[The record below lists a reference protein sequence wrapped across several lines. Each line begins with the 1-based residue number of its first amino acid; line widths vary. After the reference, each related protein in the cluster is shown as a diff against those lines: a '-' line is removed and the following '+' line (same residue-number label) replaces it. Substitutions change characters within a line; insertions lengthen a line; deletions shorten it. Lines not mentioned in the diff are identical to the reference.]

1 MPMRRKNLIMEGDKL
16 RALANRLHVSESEAA
31 RRAVDLVLAGEEAA
45 EALRGL
51 RARGTLKDAYHRAPR
66 R

>member
-1 MPMRRKNLIMEGDKL
+1 MRRKNLIMEEDKL
-16 RALANRLHVSESEAA
+16 KALAKRLHVSESGAA
-31 RRAVDLVLAGEEAA
+31 RRAVDLVLAGEDVA

-51 RARGTLKDAYHRAPR
+51 RARGTLKDTYHRVPR